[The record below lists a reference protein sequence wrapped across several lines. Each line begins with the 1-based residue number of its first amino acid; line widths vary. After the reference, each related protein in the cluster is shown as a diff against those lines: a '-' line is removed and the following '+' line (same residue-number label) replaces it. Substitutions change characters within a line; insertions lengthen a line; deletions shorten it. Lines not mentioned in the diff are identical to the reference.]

1 MDGVFPERRHDMQE
15 QTRAQLFATAV
26 EGTALII
33 DKFNI
38 SATVCLIKDPVKSR
52 VLHLGL
58 VNMSRTSKTY
68 LISLTPSKPAKT
80 YWRGSPSR
88 NSMTSVTLS
97 SRRLTLYLK
106 CPEALQRRFLV
117 GISHLQQPKYIIFVL
132 RVISSRS
139 QPADTGLLPHER
151 RVVQEGVL
159 RFT

>member
-1 MDGVFPERRHDMQE
+1 MQE

-58 VNMSRTSKTY
+58 ENMSRTSRTY

-80 YWRGSPSR
+80 YWRG
-88 NSMTSVTLS
+88 
-97 SRRLTLYLK
+97 
-106 CPEALQRRFLV
+106 
-117 GISHLQQPKYIIFVL
+117 
-132 RVISSRS
+132 
-139 QPADTGLLPHER
+139 
-151 RVVQEGVL
+151 
-159 RFT
+159 